1 MSGYIFKRP
10 GIHGDEFWR
19 GRMRSDGTPAVS
31 LHRCD
36 AYVFETMKGALQCAD
51 THEALKDSQSWKVV
65 VR

>member
-19 GRMRSDGTPAVS
+19 GRMNRYGEPVVS

-36 AYVFETMKGALQCAD
+36 AMVFASPDGLNSTAL
-51 THEALKDSQSWKVV
+51 
-65 VR
+65 